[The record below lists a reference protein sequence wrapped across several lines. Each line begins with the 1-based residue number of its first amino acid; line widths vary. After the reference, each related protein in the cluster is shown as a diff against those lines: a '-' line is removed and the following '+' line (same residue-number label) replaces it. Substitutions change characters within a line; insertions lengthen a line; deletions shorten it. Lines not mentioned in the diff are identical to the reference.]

1 MGYNTYN
8 PYFQQQQFGQAF
20 PPAYNPPYQ
29 QNMMQSQMNTQP
41 VPIPQVTA
49 QQEQS
54 SSGMIWVHEN
64 EVNNYLVAPNS
75 AVALWDIDK
84 PFVYKKEADASGKPS
99 VRIYELVERQ
109 SNQQTAT
116 VVQSDEYALKSD
128 LQSAMSR
135 IAELEKI
142 CKEGA

>member
-1 MGYNTYN
+1 MNMGYN

-20 PPAYNPPYQ
+20 PSAYNSPYQ
-29 QNMMQSQMNTQP
+29 QNMMQSQMNTPSVPVQP
-41 VPIPQVTA
+41 VTI

-54 SSGMIWVHEN
+54 GSGMIWVHEN

-109 SNQQTAT
+109 SNQQ
-116 VVQSDEYALKSD
+116 VVPVKTEEYALKTD
-128 LQSAMSR
+128 LQNAMAR
-135 IAELEKI
+135 IDELEKI
-142 CKEGA
+142 CREGT

>member
-1 MGYNTYN
+1 MNMGYN

-20 PPAYNPPYQ
+20 PPAYNSHYQ
-29 QNMMQSQMNTQP
+29 QNMMQSQMNTPP
-41 VPIPQVTA
+41 VPVQQVPI
-49 QQEQS
+49 QQDQS
-54 SSGMIWVHEN
+54 GSGMIWVHEN

-109 SNQQTAT
+109 SNQQTVPVRT
-116 VVQSDEYALKSD
+116 EEYALKAD
-128 LQSAMSR
+128 LQNAMAR
-135 IAELEKI
+135 IDELEKL
-142 CKEGA
+142 CREGV

>member
-20 PPAYNPPYQ
+20 PPAYNTPYQ
-29 QNMMQSQMNTQP
+29 QNAVQPQMSTAPVQQVQP
-41 VPIPQVTA
+41 

-54 SSGMIWVHEN
+54 VSGMIWVHEN
-64 EVNNYLVAPNS
+64 DVNNYLVAPNS

-109 SNQQTAT
+109 SNQQKIAEK
-116 VVQSDEYALKSD
+116 SDEYALKSD
-128 LQSAMSR
+128 LQSAMAR

>member
-1 MGYNTYN
+1 MNMGYN

-20 PPAYNPPYQ
+20 PPAYNSPYQ
-29 QNMMQSQMNTQP
+29 QNMMQSQMNTSP
-41 VPIPQVTA
+41 VPV
-49 QQEQS
+49 QQDQS
-54 SSGMIWVHEN
+54 GSGMIWVHEN

-109 SNQQTAT
+109 SNQQTAPIKAE
-116 VVQSDEYALKSD
+116 EYALKAD
-128 LQSAMSR
+128 LQNAMAR
-135 IAELEKI
+135 IDELEKLYR
-142 CKEGA
+142 EGV